1 MDQPSS
7 KPVTAH
13 RRQANQSGFTLI
25 EITVALSLLAVSA
38 SIFIGMQGSAVR
50 RTLRDTNAQAAMLVA
65 RRIMASIEV
74 LKDSEFM
81 LSTQSESPVRDL
93 LQQLNIS
100 AIGDRAESAAID
112 QMTASVAVD
121 EVELVL
127 PLDRQEQMKRITLR
141 LTWGPGADESIQ
153 LVYQRPPMP

>member
-1 MDQPSS
+1 
-7 KPVTAH
+7 
-13 RRQANQSGFTLI
+13 
-25 EITVALSLLAVSA
+25 
-38 SIFIGMQGSAVR
+38 
-50 RTLRDTNAQAAMLVA
+50 
-65 RRIMASIEV
+65 
-74 LKDSEFM
+74 M

>member
-1 MDQPSS
+1 MDGTSRE
-7 KPVTAH
+7 PVAARH
-13 RRQANQSGFTLI
+13 RRLSQSGFTLI

-65 RRIMASIEV
+65 RRVMASIEI

-81 LSTQSESPVRDL
+81 LATNSESPVRDL
-93 LQQLNIS
+93 LQQLNITG
-100 AIGDRAESAAID
+100 IGDKAESAAID

-121 EVELVL
+121 ELELVL